1 MSEDSAPI
9 TITLKSGTDFSS
21 PWIVVRGT
29 NHDDVTNKLRSL
41 GDVVAATIE
50 AAELFKGA
58 GNAAPILAPHPQA
71 AAVQQQAPQQR
82 GWGGQPQQQAA
93 PPQNV
98 GQRSGARPG
107 DRPHPEGKQC
117 QECGDVLVHKTPGS
131 GKSTWRCPAWRWN
144 NGNPNGHTQEWA

>member
-1 MSEDSAPI
+1 MSEETAPLVV
-9 TITLKSGTDFSS
+9 TLKGGKDYDA

-29 NHDDVTNKLRSL
+29 NPDDVTNKLRSL

-71 AAVQQQAPQQR
+71 AAVQQQAPQQQ

-93 PPQNV
+93 PPQNQ
-98 GQRSGARPG
+98 GGGGRFGNKPK
-107 DRPHPEGKQC
+107 HPEGKAC
-117 QECGDVLVHKTPGS
+117 HCGNVLELNKTQS
-131 GKSTWRCPAWRWN
+131 GKTKFQCPDWRWN
-144 NGNPNGHTQEWA
+144 NGNPNGHDMEWAN